1 MVLVGI
7 GTTIYNCYNG
17 KIMSKFSSTER
28 QTIEALLEKISIECK
43 NEYIINFYIIRDVY
57 SIYVPDIIRKPL
69 HFFLCMFIINFVKT
83 IHCFVYIF
91 LSIIYKCSHLSC
103 IHITVHNQV
112 KQNKSLP
119 SSSSFLSRLI
129 ICISVN
135 MSGNLLMMWN
145 RRH

>member
-69 HFFLCMFIINFVKT
+69 HFF
-83 IHCFVYIF
+83 FVYVYHKLCENNTLF
-91 LSIIYKCSHLSC
+91 RLHFSIDYL
-103 IHITVHNQV
+103 Q
-112 KQNKSLP
+112 
-119 SSSSFLSRLI
+119 
-129 ICISVN
+129 
-135 MSGNLLMMWN
+135 M
-145 RRH
+145 